1 MELMAPWS
9 LVGLVLVPAVFL
21 WGLLAPR
28 GRHVVVGSL
37 LLWKRGLGGG
47 PAGKPSARVR
57 LADPL
62 LWLDAV
68 LVLLLIL
75 ALARPAVRTAAPVEP
90 VATLVIDRTAS
101 MGAWTGAEQDRRA
114 DGARA
119 MMSDVLGA
127 LGGAPIRL
135 VLVPDDSNAVLAE
148 RVTAEEFRRRFVGT
162 CGFVLATRDA
172 LPVALAEA
180 AGNPDLPIL
189 YVTDV
194 APSDKAPENVY
205 VLATGGESRN
215 VGLRRVAVREG
226 RLLVSAKAVPEAAGA
241 YDLQVFDDMARD
253 LVTQRAFVSPG
264 ETVERNLPLPAVA
277 WGKLTVTLE
286 GPDDGFLEDNEAQL
300 ALEQA
305 GPLRIL
311 LVGDAPAALSRALTA
326 AGDTAVVETPAGATP
341 PVGEVDLVVAYAS
354 PTLDAARAL
363 PAEWKGPAALILPP
377 EGAGPLRPT
386 DQEAPAEW
394 HIAVDHPLADA
405 LYLEPPRLGPVR
417 RYALDASAEL
427 LLGTRDVPLMA
438 TWQVEDDAP
447 SLFGPIV
454 WHRLAVLF
462 GFDEQT
468 TDWPTRA
475 GFPVFWRRALDWLVP
490 RDARR
495 TAFRTYAP
503 LEPMACPERS
513 RGAGRNRL
521 APGQPGFYSDEAGAY
536 GVSFIG
542 SGEPFQSGPG
552 RDDSRVAVEAIR
564 RSIEARRRATLAEL
578 WPYLAAAAVVA
589 LLARARVAK

>member
-1 MELMAPWS
+1 MELLAPWS

-37 LLWKRGLGGG
+37 LLWKRALGDG
-47 PAGKPSARVR
+47 PAGKPSARAR
-57 LADPL
+57 LKDPL
-62 LWLDAV
+62 LWLDAL
-68 LVLLLIL
+68 LVLLVVV
-75 ALARPAVRTAAPVEP
+75 ALARPAVRTAAPLEP

-101 MGAWTGAEQDRRA
+101 MGAWAGAEHGRRCDR
-114 DGARA
+114 ARP
-119 MMSDVLGA
+119 MMADVLHT
-127 LGGAPIRL
+127 LGDSPVRL

-148 RVTAEEFRRRFVGT
+148 RVTAEEFRQRFVGT
-162 CGFVLATRDA
+162 CGFVLASRDA

-194 APSDKAPENVY
+194 APSDEAPENVY

-226 RLLVSAKAVPEAAGA
+226 WLLVSAKAAPDAAGT
-241 YDLQVFDDMARD
+241 YDLRLFGDTAQG
-253 LVTQRAFVSPG
+253 LVTERAFVSPG
-264 ETVERNLPLPAVA
+264 ETVERNLPLPGVA
-277 WGKLTVTLE
+277 WGKLTVTLD
-286 GPDDGFLEDNEAQL
+286 GPDDGFLEDNRAQL

-311 LVGDAPAALSRALTA
+311 LVGDAPSAMSRALA
-326 AGDTAVVETPAGATP
+326 AQEGTVVLEAPDLPGPPPPET
-341 PVGEVDLVVAYAS
+341 DLVVAYAS
-354 PTLDAARAL
+354 AL
-363 PAEWKGPAALILPP
+363 PAEWKGPAALVLPP
-377 EGAGPLRPT
+377 EGAVPARRET

-394 HIAVDHPLADA
+394 RVAVDHPLADA

-447 SLFGPIV
+447 ALFGPIV
-454 WHRLAVLF
+454 WRRLAVLF
-462 GFDEQT
+462 GFDESA
-468 TDWPTRA
+468 TDWPKRA

-495 TAFRTYAP
+495 AAFRTFGVS
-503 LEPMACPERS
+503 LT
-513 RGAGRNRL
+513 G
-521 APGQPGFYSDEAGAY
+521 SDEG
-536 GVSFIG
+536 
-542 SGEPFQSGPG
+542 FQAGPG
-552 RDDSRVAVEAIR
+552 RDDSKAAVEAIR
-564 RSIEARRRATLAEL
+564 GSIEARRRATLADL
-578 WPYLAAAAVVA
+578 WPYLAAAAMAV
-589 LLARARVAK
+589 LLVRTRVAK

>member
-1 MELMAPWS
+1 MEFLAPWS

-28 GRHVVVGSL
+28 GRRVVVGSL
-37 LLWKRGLGGG
+37 LLWKRAMGDG

-68 LVLLLIL
+68 LVLLVVVAI
-75 ALARPAVRTAAPVEP
+75 ARPAVRTEAPLAP

-101 MGAWTGAEQDRRA
+101 MGAWAGAEQDRRC
-114 DGARA
+114 DRARTR
-119 MMSDVLGA
+119 MSDVLGA
-127 LGGAPIRL
+127 LGDAPIRL

-148 RVTAEEFRRRFVGT
+148 QMTADEFRRRFVGT
-162 CGFVLATRDA
+162 CGFVLASRDA
-172 LPVALAEA
+172 FPVALAEA

-194 APSDKAPENVY
+194 APSDKVPENVY
-205 VLATGGESRN
+205 VLATGGESHN

-226 RLLVSAKAVPEAAGA
+226 WLLVSAKAAPDAPGP
-241 YDLQVFDDMARD
+241 YDLRVFDDTERS
-253 LVTQRAFVSPG
+253 LVMQRAFVSPG
-264 ETVERNLPLPAVA
+264 ETVERNLLLPGAA
-277 WGKLTVTLE
+277 GGKLAVILD
-286 GPDDGFLEDNEAQL
+286 GPDDGFSEDNQAQL

-311 LVGDAPAALSRALTA
+311 LVGDAPAAMSRALA
-326 AGDTAVVETPAGATP
+326 ATGDTTVMEAPAGATP

-354 PTLDAARAL
+354 LTLDAASAL

-377 EGAGPLRPT
+377 DGAGPLMPADGTAPT
-386 DQEAPAEW
+386 EW
-394 HIAVDHPLADA
+394 HVAVDHPLADA

-427 LLGTRDVPLMA
+427 LLGAHDVPLIV
-438 TWQVEDDAP
+438 TWEAGGVR
-447 SLFGPIV
+447 
-454 WHRLAVLF
+454 RLAVLF

-495 TAFRTYAP
+495 TAYRAVGVSLT
-503 LEPMACPERS
+503 
-513 RGAGRNRL
+513 G
-521 APGQPGFYSDEAGAY
+521 SDEG
-536 GVSFIG
+536 
-542 SGEPFQSGPG
+542 FQAGPG
-552 RDDSRVAVEAIR
+552 RDDSKVAVEAIR
-564 RSIEARRRATLAEL
+564 RSIEARRRATFLDL
-578 WPYLAAAAVVA
+578 WPYLAAAAIAV
-589 LLARARVAK
+589 LLVRTRVAK

>member
-1 MELMAPWS
+1 MELLAPWS
-9 LVGLVLVPAVFL
+9 LMGLVLVPAVFL

-28 GRHVVVGSL
+28 SRRVVVGSL
-37 LLWKRGLGGG
+37 LLWKRVLGDG

-68 LVLLLIL
+68 MVLLVVV
-75 ALARPAVRTAAPVEP
+75 ALARPAVRTAAPLDP

-101 MGAWTGAEQDRRA
+101 MGAWAGAERDRRA
-114 DGARA
+114 DRARA

-127 LGGAPIRL
+127 LGDAPIRL

-148 RVTAEEFRRRFVGT
+148 RVTAEEFQRRFAGT
-162 CGFVLATRDA
+162 CGFVLAGRDA

-194 APSDKAPENVY
+194 APSDKVPENVY
-205 VLATGGESRN
+205 VLAAGGESRN
-215 VGLRRVAVREG
+215 VGLRRVAVRG
-226 RLLVSAKAVPEAAGA
+226 DWLLVSARAAPDAPGP
-241 YDLQVFDDMARD
+241 YDLHVFDDMARG
-253 LVTQRAFVSPG
+253 LVTERAFVSPG
-264 ETVERNLPLPAVA
+264 ETVERNLPLPDAA
-277 WGKLTVTLE
+277 GGKLAVILD
-286 GPDDGFLEDNEAQL
+286 GPDDGFPEDNRAQL
-300 ALEQA
+300 ALEQV

-311 LVGDAPAALSRALTA
+311 LVGDAPAAMSRALA
-326 AGDTAVVETPAGATP
+326 ACGDTAVVESPAGTVPRA
-341 PVGEVDLVVAYAS
+341 GEVDLVVAYAS

-363 PAEWKGPAALILPP
+363 PAEWKGPAALVLPP

-386 DQEAPAEW
+386 NQEAPAEW
-394 HIAVDHPLADA
+394 RVAVDHPLADA

-417 RYALDASAEL
+417 RYALDPSARVV
-427 LLGTRDVPLMA
+427 LGTPDVPLIV
-438 TWQVEDDAP
+438 TWEASGVR
-447 SLFGPIV
+447 
-454 WHRLAVLF
+454 RLAVLF
-462 GFDEQT
+462 GFDEPA
-468 TDWPTRA
+468 TDWARRA

-495 TAFRTYAP
+495 TAFRP
-503 LEPMACPERS
+503 FSDSGRC
-513 RGAGRNRL
+513 AGVSL
-521 APGQPGFYSDEAGAY
+521 TGSDEG
-536 GVSFIG
+536 
-542 SGEPFQSGPG
+542 FQAGPG
-552 RDDSRVAVEAIR
+552 RDDSKAAVEAIR
-564 RSIEARRRATLAEL
+564 RSIEARRRATLADL

>member
-1 MELMAPWS
+1 MELLAPWS

-28 GRHVVVGSL
+28 ARRVVVGSL
-37 LLWKRGLGGG
+37 LLWKRALGDG
-47 PAGKPSARVR
+47 PAGKPSPRVR

-68 LVLLLIL
+68 LVLLVVV

-101 MGAWTGAEQDRRA
+101 MGAWAGAERDRRA
-114 DGARA
+114 DRARA

-127 LGGAPIRL
+127 LGDAPIRL

-148 RVTAEEFRRRFVGT
+148 QVTAEEFQRRFAGT
-162 CGFVLATRDA
+162 CGFVLASRDA

-205 VLATGGESRN
+205 VLAAGGESRN
-215 VGLRRVAVREG
+215 VGLRRVAVRG
-226 RLLVSAKAVPEAAGA
+226 DWLLVSAKATPDAPGS
-241 YDLQVFDDMARD
+241 YDLQVFDDTARG
-253 LVTQRAFVSPG
+253 LVMERAFVSPG
-264 ETVERNLPLPAVA
+264 ETVERNIRLPDTGSERLGVS
-277 WGKLTVTLE
+277 LD
-286 GPDDGFLEDNEAQL
+286 GPDDGFPEDNQAQL

-305 GPLRIL
+305 SPLRIL
-311 LVGDAPAALSRALTA
+311 LVGDAPSAMGRALA
-326 AGDTAVVETPAGATP
+326 ACGDTAVVESPAGTAP
-341 PVGEVDLVVAYAS
+341 RAGEADLVVAYAS
-354 PTLDAARAL
+354 AL
-363 PAEWKGPAALILPP
+363 PAEWKGPAALVLPP
-377 EGAGPLRPT
+377 EGAGPVRPT

-394 HIAVDHPLADA
+394 RVAADHPLADA

-427 LLGTRDVPLMA
+427 LLGTRDVPLIV
-438 TWQVEDDAP
+438 TWEASGVR
-447 SLFGPIV
+447 
-454 WHRLAVLF
+454 RLAVLF
-462 GFDEQT
+462 AFDEPA
-468 TDWPTRA
+468 TDWARRA

-495 TAFRTYAP
+495 TAFRPFGVSLT
-503 LEPMACPERS
+503 
-513 RGAGRNRL
+513 G
-521 APGQPGFYSDEAGAY
+521 SDEG
-536 GVSFIG
+536 
-542 SGEPFQSGPG
+542 FQAGPG
-552 RDDSRVAVEAIR
+552 RDDSKAAVVAIR
-564 RSIEARRRATLAEL
+564 GSIEARRRATLADL

-589 LLARARVAK
+589 LLVRTWVAK